1 MSKTFIGIGA
11 GPIQTGIFVAGA
23 AQGGFDRIVLAEVDP
38 ALVAALRANG
48 SITVNTAGKDAIT
61 SKTYTNI
68 EVLNPN
74 EEADR
79 AKLIEIG
86 KDALV
91 FNTALPAT
99 RFYPFCASW
108 MKEAFALNPNGKR
121 YIYASE
127 NSTTAAAE
135 LKAAIDMDLP
145 NTYYLDTVIGKMS
158 KVFLASESNL
168 PPLTPGFA
176 KGHLVEEFCTIY
188 TSSAPDVEN
197 VGIVNLFPKADL
209 VPFEEAKLYG
219 HNATHFLLALMAA
232 ERGCTYM
239 SDAAKFPEI
248 VEYTRQA
255 LINESGLALCKKYAG
270 VDPYFTKE
278 GWNTWAEELV
288 RRMVSPL
295 LSDAV
300 ARVARDL
307 TRKLGW
313 ADRIVGAVR
322 LCKSQGVAAPN
333 LTHGVNIA
341 LRFSALEALL
351 EGDWKDKEG
360 AAELAEELRKPC
372 C

>member
-23 AQGGFDRIVLAEVDP
+23 AQGGFDRIVLVDVDV
-38 ALVAALRANG
+38 ALVAALKASG
-48 SITVNTAGKDAIT
+48 SITVNTAGKETIT
-61 SKTYTNI
+61 SKTYTGI
-68 EVLNPN
+68 EILNPAN
-74 EEADR
+74 PDEY
-79 AKLIEIG
+79 KQLVEIA

-99 RFYPFCASW
+99 RFYPSCATW
-108 MKEAFALNPNGKR
+108 MKEAFAANPNGRR
-121 YIYASE
+121 YVYTSE

-135 LKAAIDMDLP
+135 LKAAINMDLP

-158 KVFLASESNL
+158 KIFLGEESTL
-168 PPLTPGFA
+168 PTLTPGYV

-188 TSSAPDVEN
+188 TSSAPGIED

-248 VEYTRQA
+248 VEMTRQA
-255 LINESGLALCKKYAG
+255 LIQESGVALCKKYAG
-270 VDPYFTKE
+270 VDEYFTEE

-307 TRKLGW
+307 GRKLGW
-313 ADRIVGAVR
+313 ADRIVGAYR
-322 LCKSQGVAAPN
+322 LCKAQGIEAPR
-333 LTHGVNIA
+333 LRHGIDIA
-341 LRFSALEALL
+341 LRFSALEALM
-351 EGDWKDKEG
+351 EGDWKDKDG
-360 AAELAEELRKPC
+360 AQELADELKRV
-372 C
+372 